1 MCNFAMYKFNLTMKR
16 IITFLL
22 IAVGIFSTN
31 TIVASTENIT
41 ITLTQ
46 EDYGIKDIPQKGHR
60 SAPAPVFCVVNFTE
74 YTIETSIPT
83 GITLYE
89 IRDEEGENI
98 IASCTDDNDM
108 VEHLLH
114 LTGTYQFRLV
124 TDTYTY
130 VGYITL

>member
-1 MCNFAMYKFNLTMKR
+1 MKR

-31 TIVASTENIT
+31 TILASTENIT

-46 EDYGIKDIPQKGHR
+46 EDSGYDDDNSGKGKR

-74 YTIETSIPT
+74 STIETSIPT
-83 GITLYE
+83 DITLYE
-89 IRDEEGENI
+89 IRDEEGETI
-98 IASCTDDNDM
+98 ITSYTDDSDM
-108 VEHLLH
+108 TNYLSCI
-114 LTGTYQFRLV
+114 TGTYQLRLV

-130 VGYITL
+130 IGYITL